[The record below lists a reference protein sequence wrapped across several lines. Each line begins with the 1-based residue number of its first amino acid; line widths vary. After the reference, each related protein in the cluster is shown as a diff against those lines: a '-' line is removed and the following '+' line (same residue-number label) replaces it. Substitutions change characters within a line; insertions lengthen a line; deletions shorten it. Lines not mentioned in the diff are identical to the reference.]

1 LSDKLIK
8 RLRGPMCPSCD
19 EYRTPQEMLEAADRI
34 EALERALRDM
44 LLATGEGPRHDAACA
59 KAHALLTP
67 SAAPE
72 RQ

>member
-1 LSDKLIK
+1 
-8 RLRGPMCPSCD
+8 
-19 EYRTPQEMLEAADRI
+19 MLEAADRI